1 MCGGSLPRFRLNFRR
16 PKTQY
21 AASIVARVA
30 LIGEHRMER
39 RDLLKSVVIGAAALG
54 LRPSLLLAGAE
65 DINARLAALERQYG
79 GRLGVAIRDTGNGRR
94 AGYRADERFLLC
106 STFKML
112 LAGAVLSRVDNGK
125 EQLDRR
131 LVFGKDALLEY
142 APVTSQH
149 VGPPGMTIAELCQ
162 AAVSLSDNTAANV
175 LLAHLGG
182 PSVVTDFARQLGDTI
197 TRLDHV
203 EPELN
208 RPSPDHVSDTTT
220 PNAMLANLDKLLLGN
235 ALSDASCKQLTTWML
250 GTTTGKKLVRAGL
263 PADWRVGEK
272 TGSGNMQNN
281 DVAIVW
287 PPGRKPLLVSVY
299 YENAAKDS
307 DGRSVV
313 LAAAGRIVA
322 TM

>member
-1 MCGGSLPRFRLNFRR
+1 MD
-16 PKTQY
+16 
-21 AASIVARVA
+21 
-30 LIGEHRMER
+30 R
-39 RDLLKSVVIGAAALG
+39 RDLLKGIVVGATALG
-54 LRPSLLLAGAE
+54 LYPSLSLAGT
-65 DINARLAALERQYG
+65 DINARLAALEHQYG
-79 GRLGVAIRDTGNGRR
+79 GRLGVAIRDTGNGRL

-112 LAGAVLSRVDNGK
+112 LAAAVLSLVDQGK
-125 EQLDRR
+125 ERLDRR

-149 VGPPGMTIAELCQ
+149 VGPPGMTMAELCE
-162 AAVSLSDNTAANV
+162 AAITLSDNTAANV
-175 LLAHLGG
+175 LMAHLGG
-182 PSVVTDFARQLGDTI
+182 PSVVTELARRIGDTI

-208 RPSPDHVSDTTT
+208 RPSPDGVSDTTT
-220 PNAMLANLDKLLLGN
+220 PNAMLADLDRLLLGD
-235 ALSDASCKQLTTWML
+235 ALSDASRKQLTAWML
-250 GTTTGKKLVRAGL
+250 GTTTGKTLVRAGL
-263 PADWRVGEK
+263 PANWRVGEK
-272 TGSGNMQNN
+272 TGSGNTQKN
-281 DVAIVW
+281 DVAILW

-313 LAAAGRIVA
+313 LATVGRIVA